1 MKTLVRLMRNVH
13 LIVGTIYI
21 SVLPALAQ
29 TSVDGPMI
37 NLTVENQPLGDVLG
51 EITRETGYRF
61 NLSQEWLDFP
71 VSAAIDDLPLEQGLN
86 RLLRN
91 LNHTVVWEADQ
102 TVSIMV
108 YGKVKPGSNDG
119 SAVSFASPPRPV
131 PPEPEPEPEIEEAP
145 EAESEG
151 SDMEQDEAII
161 QEHDGESRPQ
171 VENVNEESGEAT
183 E

>member
-1 MKTLVRLMRNVH
+1 MKTLVRLMRRVL
-13 LIVGTIYI
+13 LIVGTMSI
-21 SVLPALAQ
+21 SVFPALAQ

-61 NLSQEWLDFP
+61 NLSKEWHDFP

-108 YGKVKPGSNDG
+108 YGKVKPGGNDG
-119 SAVSFASPPRPV
+119 SAVSFASPPHPV
-131 PPEPEPEPEIEEAP
+131 PPEAEPEPEIEEPP

-151 SDMEQDEAII
+151 GDMEQEEADI
-161 QEHDGESRPQ
+161 QEQDEEARPQ
-171 VENVNEESGEAT
+171 AENANEESGEAT